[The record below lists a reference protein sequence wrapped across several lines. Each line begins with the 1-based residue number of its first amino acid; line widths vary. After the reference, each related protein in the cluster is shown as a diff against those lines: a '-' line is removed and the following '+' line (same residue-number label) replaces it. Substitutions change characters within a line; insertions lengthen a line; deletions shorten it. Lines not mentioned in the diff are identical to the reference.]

1 MNSWSAGDRNNNQ
14 YVVALVIAPSI
25 SVSDKNMT
33 DYLEINPKTSLS
45 EISFD
50 DVFSKS
56 DIDKRK
62 TFYYK
67 K

>member
-1 MNSWSAGDRNNNQ
+1 
-14 YVVALVIAPSI
+14 
-25 SVSDKNMT
+25 MT
-33 DYLEINPKTSLS
+33 DYLEINSKTSLS

-50 DVFSKS
+50 DIFSKS

-62 TFYYK
+62 AFNYK